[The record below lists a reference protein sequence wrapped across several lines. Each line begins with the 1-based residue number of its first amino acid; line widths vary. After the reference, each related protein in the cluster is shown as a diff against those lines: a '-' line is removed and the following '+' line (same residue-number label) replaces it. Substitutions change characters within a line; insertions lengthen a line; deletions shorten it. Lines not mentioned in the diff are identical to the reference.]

1 MGKGITPRGLLQSR
15 RRVLKVVLERLHLVK
30 VSELM
35 LVSFE
40 QILIN
45 EVLVRFLGDY
55 RKAAMN
61 QQSVRANNFKQQN
74 SN

>member
-1 MGKGITPRGLLQSR
+1 MGKGITPRGLWQSC
-15 RRVLKVVLERLHLVK
+15 RRVLKAVLERLHLVK

-35 LVSFE
+35 LVFLE